1 MAAIGHALEMD
12 SDKAARL
19 LPVTKPVWR
28 HHHMGKATAKQ
39 IIRLVRDDMAI
50 GNQLAGKTKYSSKT
64 ACMGKTT
71 TIRKN
76 RKDNGD
82 A

>member
-19 LPVTKPVWR
+19 LPITKPVWR

-39 IIRLVRDDMAI
+39 TIRLIRDDMAI
-50 GNQLAGKTKYSSKT
+50 SNQLAGKTKLGSKT
-64 ACMGKTT
+64 ARMGKTT
-71 TIRKN
+71 TIGKN